1 MKKEIEIIV
10 KDGDNEYQCKVRRP
24 DVATLSRVNKLAK
37 ADEVLAA
44 QELLKGC
51 WISGDTEIQN
61 DAYLLMAAVGKMG
74 SLQEGVTA
82 EIKNS

>member
-10 KDGDNEYQCKVRRP
+10 KDGEQEFSCKVHRP
-24 DVATLSRVNKLAK
+24 DVATLSRVNKLSK

-61 DAYLLMAAVGKMG
+61 DGYLLMAAVGQMG
-74 SLQEGVTA
+74 ALNESITG
-82 EIKNS
+82 EIKN